1 MGVNGKRRHVR
12 LVFMRHAQ
20 PRSYQ
25 LFSRSLQFQFKTRA
39 FNETAASIVS
49 HMAAISNG
57 KRRHNI
63 MTAKRQLKDDN
74 LPAADGVVIHTL
86 AFSACIILPVVL
98 SSFSI
103 AIPSLNDRKMA
114 KVGWQRSQ
122 FQLELSHWSA
132 VDKRL
137 RNLSKVKIWFFF
149 LLDYRSPQTISAHQK
164 SGWQKSKFK
173 VFLQLL
179 IEWLQE
185 LNTKFTSSCLKSY

>member
-1 MGVNGKRRHVR
+1 MGVNRHVR

-25 LFSRSLQFQFKTRA
+25 LFSRSLQYQFKTRA

-74 LPAADGVVIHTL
+74 LLAAYDVVIPTL
-86 AFSACIILPVVL
+86 AFSALPAVL

-103 AIPSLNDRKMA
+103 VIPSLNDRKME
-114 KVGWQRSQ
+114 K
-122 FQLELSHWSA
+122 
-132 VDKRL
+132 
-137 RNLSKVKIWFFF
+137 
-149 LLDYRSPQTISAHQK
+149 
-164 SGWQKSKFK
+164 
-173 VFLQLL
+173 
-179 IEWLQE
+179 
-185 LNTKFTSSCLKSY
+185 